1 MEEWEERKV
10 QFSTVKFQH
19 DTENV
24 GKYRVPVLYIK
35 NKILGGNICKQKEIE
50 SLDSVTVLKEDTQ
63 LEPPIVSH
71 CPSIKYF
78 ASLHKLVSLV
88 GLWILG

>member
-1 MEEWEERKV
+1 MGGEEGSITRRSNFNMTGKTLP
-10 QFSTVKFQH
+10 STGYQ
-19 DTENV
+19 
-24 GKYRVPVLYIK
+24 YRYIK

-78 ASLHKLVSLV
+78 ASLHKLVILV
-88 GLWILG
+88 ESDS